1 MQTQWN
7 GEPHTTNQY
16 FSHVLG
22 YSILFFDHVYTS
34 FLVSVDAL
42 VSRSDSLS
50 KAIDGEVNLMGTLD
64 TIALEMAENAH
75 RNAKSSRLTRNQE

>member
-1 MQTQWN
+1 MVSPTPQTKFFI
-7 GEPHTTNQY
+7 Y
-16 FSHVLG
+16 VLG

-64 TIALEMAENAH
+64 TIAH
-75 RNAKSSRLTRNQE
+75 